1 MLLLRMVVVVTLI
14 VAVELLV
21 VGNESAAPFG
31 GRESLPENR
40 CNVTPT

>member
-21 VGNESAAPFG
+21 VGNDSAAPFS
-31 GRESLPENR
+31 GRE
-40 CNVTPT
+40 

>member
-21 VGNESAAPFG
+21 VGNDSAAPFG
-31 GRESLPENR
+31 DMESLPENKY
-40 CNVTPT
+40 NVTPS